1 MSSDIPDH
9 LELLLRLERRAGVS
23 LERQLLEKLRD
34 AILQGVM
41 QAGWRL
47 PSTRALASA
56 LGISRNIVV
65 AVYDELSVEGFLI
78 LRHGS
83 GAYVSD
89 AFSLTAQVAPPA
101 LARIPRWL
109 PPAPS
114 PLLNPVALDPDMIV
128 FQPGA
133 SLISLLPLSVWRSTW
148 QRVTTELPPSFYH
161 RAAGDPELRRVL
173 ANYLSR
179 SRGIRCTAD
188 DLILT
193 ASARHALHLLA
204 EVTRV
209 RDKVVGFEEP
219 GYRQARDTLLA
230 EGAQILPLPIDDD
243 GLRVDALPTGIH
255 APPLVY
261 VTPSHQYPLGMRL
274 AITRRMDLL
283 TWAEAH
289 DSLVIED
296 DYDSEFR
303 FDAAPLPALAAI
315 DAHRSVAYIGT
326 FSKTLSPA
334 LRLGYILAPRV
345 LLERIEQRLWQT
357 GSQISWPMQR
367 ALYTLLNEGH
377 LERHIRRMRRHY
389 AEKRALLSQ
398 ILAPIA
404 HLARLR
410 GLEAGLHAYLELRAG
425 LNARTLATDAW
436 KRKVVVVPVDFFY
449 YGVPDRQGL
458 ILGYGGLDHNALV
471 AGATILRE
479 AIEQQA
485 RGL

>member
-23 LERQLLEKLRD
+23 LERQLLEKLRG
-34 AILQGVM
+34 AILQGTM

-47 PSTRALASA
+47 PSTRTLASA

-65 AVYDELSVEGFLI
+65 AVYDELSVEGYLI

-83 GAYVSD
+83 GAYVND
-89 AFSLTAQVAPPA
+89 DFSLPAQVAPPA
-101 LARIPRWL
+101 LARMPRWL

-114 PLLNPVALDPDMIV
+114 PLLNPVDLEPDMIV

-161 RAAGDPELRRVL
+161 RAAGDPELRCAL
-173 ANYLSR
+173 AIYLSR

-193 ASARHALHLLA
+193 ASARHALQLLA
-204 EVTRV
+204 EVTQV
-209 RDKVVGFEEP
+209 RDKAVGFEEP

-230 EGAQILPLPIDDD
+230 EGAHILPLPIDDD
-243 GLRVDALPTGIH
+243 GLRIDALPTGIH

-283 TWAEAH
+283 AWAQAH

-296 DYDSEFR
+296 DYDSEIR

-326 FSKTLSPA
+326 FSKTLTPA

-345 LLERIEQRLWQT
+345 LLERIEQRLLQT

-367 ALYTLLNEGH
+367 ALYTLLIEGH

-410 GLEAGLHAYLELRAG
+410 GLEAGLHAYLELRAD
-425 LNARTLATDAW
+425 LNARALATTTW
-436 KRKVVVVPVDFFY
+436 KRKVMVVPVDFFY

-458 ILGYGGLDHNALV
+458 ILGYGGLDHNALI
-471 AGATILRE
+471 AGATLLRE

-485 RGL
+485 QGR